1 MPARSSTERLRL
13 SNSLLVLKALRRE
26 SQLSHTE
33 IAERTGLSSAT
44 ISAITATLE
53 IAGVIEKLEQQ
64 AATGRGRPRVLFAQR
79 RDACYMVVII
89 VSSDSIQY
97 SLVDYGGILID
108 RFQEARVLVGV
119 GSFLAA
125 IRAALDRLAVRSRIE
140 PAQVRAISISSK
152 GLVAADDEPVLLWSP
167 VLGGERVDFR
177 AGLAPHWKARILL
190 SNETLLV
197 AGALAV
203 RQAAQGIAEP
213 GGLAALSLGHSI
225 GLGIATRRAGG
236 DIDVVAPNFGH
247 MLHVPNGALCR
258 CGARGCIEAYAG
270 FYAILRNAFK
280 VPKDTI
286 PAKFVPLVELDKL
299 AASARQG
306 HRMAN
311 FAFREAGLA
320 LGYGLSRVLSFNGYL
335 SVTITG
341 PGARYY
347 DLMQAGL
354 EEGLSQAQVVR
365 MQGPPALSVHADE
378 PLLVFEGHHDRALSV
393 IDEDILMSGHG
404 PAGETV

>member
-13 SNSLLVLKALRRE
+13 SNSLLVLKALRRG

-44 ISAITATLE
+44 ISAITGDLE
-53 IAGVIEKLEQQ
+53 NARVIEKLEQQ
-64 AATGRGRPRVLFAQR
+64 PTAGRGRPRVLFAQR
-79 RDACYMVVII
+79 RDAGYLVVVI
-89 VSSDSIQY
+89 VSSDAIQY
-97 SLVDYGGILID
+97 SLVDYGGVLID
-108 RFQEARVLVGV
+108 RFQEGRATGGV
-119 GSFLAA
+119 GSFLAS
-125 IRAALDRLAVRSRIE
+125 IRTALERLAARSRIE
-140 PAQVRAISISSK
+140 PARVRAISISSK
-152 GLVAADDEPVLLWSP
+152 GLVADGDPVLLWSP
-167 VLGGERVDFR
+167 VLGAERVDFA
-177 AGLAPHWKARILL
+177 AGLKPDWEARILL

-203 RQAAQGIAEP
+203 RQAARGGAEP

-225 GLGIATRRAGG
+225 GLGIVTRRAGG
-236 DIDVVAPNFGH
+236 EIDVVAPNFGH

-258 CGARGCIEAYAG
+258 CGACGCIEAYAG
-270 FYAILRNAFK
+270 FYAILRNAFR

-299 AASARQG
+299 AASARHG

-320 LGYGLSRVLSFNGYL
+320 LGYGLSRVLSFYGYL
-335 SVTITG
+335 SVTVTG

-347 DLMQAGL
+347 DLMRAGL

-365 MQGPPALSVHADE
+365 MQGLPALSVFTDE
-378 PLLVFEGHHDRALSV
+378 PLLVFEGHHDRALAA

-404 PAGETV
+404 PSGETG